1 MSEQDWRRET
11 CVDTEYCS
19 GQKGKPPEG
28 RKTANKRR
36 KREWHRGEK
45 EERRRRMQAETEER
59 QRKNQLSIR
68 LVGGQRLPTWGVEIE
83 GHPCAVRLDTGAEES
98 ILAGRL
104 AHLGTWIEDTSN
116 RWLEGASGGLLRVK
130 GRVRLEW
137 TIEGRQVI
145 VKPLV
150 VDGLSEDLLLGNP
163 FFDHHGCQVAYDT
176 RTLNFP
182 KWGLEV
188 PFGLQAAATTQVHA
202 RRATVV
208 QTHGISAMSGSRMQV
223 AIDAPDG
230 TEVQFVPDRTN
241 RKNRCLLA
249 ATVATVANGNILVPV
264 LNGTEDKGHLLAQE
278 EVGSWTPLSDELQ
291 VLDQPEDTTR
301 EDLIAWLA
309 QIAETPWQEPSNGA
323 PAKQSVAQVRTAR
336 TRRKIGSDAMEE
348 GWRAVCEE
356 LNLGETVPR
365 RENSSEGQRSHRH
378 SAVTEV
384 GQDRG
389 RSTVT
394 PESVTAVWGQM
405 LRQLEE
411 RGEKAATEKRSSS
424 VVPVEPAS
432 AEQRPEQPKEVTPQW
447 RRPPVAE
454 DQPQLTATRISVAQV
469 HSDKFK
475 QWREKAET
483 AVRSWRQC
491 RGIWEIETSKGWK
504 MVLPPEL
511 WIRAL
516 NEAHGSI
523 REHAKAALEKSQRAM
538 AVQFNKK
545 VKYKFYLRK
554 GLYVWIW
561 YPAKGKGLSKLRH
574 RWRGPARLEADA
586 GFDNWKVM
594 CAWNGQPRII
604 HSSSCVPY
612 FSDDQI
618 LSTMVQDIEVDATTD
633 DDPWPETEEV
643 VELRP
648 IVGTELE
655 PVETTR

>member
-1 MSEQDWRRET
+1 
-11 CVDTEYCS
+11 
-19 GQKGKPPEG
+19 
-28 RKTANKRR
+28 
-36 KREWHRGEK
+36 
-45 EERRRRMQAETEER
+45 MQAETEER

-145 VKPLV
+145 VEPLV

-188 PFGLQAAATTQVHA
+188 PFGLHAAATKQVHA

-309 QIAETPWQEPSNGA
+309 QIAETP
-323 PAKQSVAQVRTAR
+323 
-336 TRRKIGSDAMEE
+336 
-348 GWRAVCEE
+348 
-356 LNLGETVPR
+356 
-365 RENSSEGQRSHRH
+365 
-378 SAVTEV
+378 
-384 GQDRG
+384 
-389 RSTVT
+389 
-394 PESVTAVWGQM
+394 
-405 LRQLEE
+405 
-411 RGEKAATEKRSSS
+411 
-424 VVPVEPAS
+424 
-432 AEQRPEQPKEVTPQW
+432 
-447 RRPPVAE
+447 
-454 DQPQLTATRISVAQV
+454 
-469 HSDKFK
+469 
-475 QWREKAET
+475 
-483 AVRSWRQC
+483 
-491 RGIWEIETSKGWK
+491 
-504 MVLPPEL
+504 
-511 WIRAL
+511 
-516 NEAHGSI
+516 
-523 REHAKAALEKSQRAM
+523 
-538 AVQFNKK
+538 
-545 VKYKFYLRK
+545 
-554 GLYVWIW
+554 
-561 YPAKGKGLSKLRH
+561 
-574 RWRGPARLEADA
+574 
-586 GFDNWKVM
+586 
-594 CAWNGQPRII
+594 
-604 HSSSCVPY
+604 
-612 FSDDQI
+612 
-618 LSTMVQDIEVDATTD
+618 
-633 DDPWPETEEV
+633 
-643 VELRP
+643 
-648 IVGTELE
+648 
-655 PVETTR
+655 